1 MAETRT
7 VRFSSVAL
15 VIRFGEKQQKGKRMP
30 CICVCRCGAFP
41 GGFLAAAVPATAPL
55 KKTRRERSDKGQK
68 RTKQVAAAAA
78 VAPEVTAVIPEV
90 AAIPPEVVHAPVRR
104 VRVSRVV
111 GVPVPRVVVGF
122 KRTRKVRSDKG
133 ELKPL
138 AVKSLIRGKGGKFV
152 CGSKKKTVEEL
163 ATMPENE
170 LDPSRVYGLP
180 HLPGLDI
187 KAET

>member
-1 MAETRT
+1 
-7 VRFSSVAL
+7 
-15 VIRFGEKQQKGKRMP
+15 MP

-68 RTKQVAAAAA
+68 RTKKVAA
-78 VAPEVTAVIPEV
+78 VIPDPEVTAVIPEV
-90 AAIPPEVVHAPVRR
+90 APAPVRR

-170 LDPSRVYGLP
+170 LDPSRVYGVP